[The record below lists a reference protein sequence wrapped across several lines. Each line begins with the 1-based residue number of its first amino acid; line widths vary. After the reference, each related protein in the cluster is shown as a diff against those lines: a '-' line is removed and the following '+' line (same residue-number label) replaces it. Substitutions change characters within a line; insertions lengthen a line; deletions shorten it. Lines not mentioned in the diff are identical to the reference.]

1 MASLHHNIPEYSYF
15 ESEVL
20 RAETEVESLFEKLII
35 CLRNRKDILL
45 NKLKEL
51 RGNYRRASINQR
63 QFTTE
68 IKQTIE
74 LVENIFPTEFLGDDG
89 DSYDITEENSSQF
102 NNNKQILFDFD
113 TTLFEKI
120 RNFGEITV
128 SNICVSNLPSAKY
141 KGKISPVISVG
152 RIANSADGQ
161 FNSPWGVAIDYASN
175 NMYIADHINGR
186 VQVFDN
192 EGRYKFKFG
201 DKNGPGNMGL
211 PTCIAISQ
219 RRVFVGQQS
228 FGCLLVYDL
237 DGNFINQIG
246 SQGSGISEL
255 NDPRGLA
262 IDVVT
267 GDIYVCDHYNNRIQ
281 IFSEYAVSTF
291 GHDTMVS
298 PCAISLTKYSIFV
311 LICRAPFILEFDKN
325 KTLLY
330 SEISNSVSRLI
341 KFSYSFCID
350 GAGRFLV
357 SDNNRGF
364 VAILDSNGKLIHKI
378 RQSISKPMGV
388 TVDAGGNI
396 VVVGFNHRLLI
407 F

>member
-1 MASLHHNIPEYSYF
+1 MASLHDNIPEYSYF
-15 ESEVL
+15 KSEVL

-68 IKQTIE
+68 IKQTTE
-74 LVENIFPTEFLGDDG
+74 LVENIFPTEFLDDG
-89 DSYDITEENSSQF
+89 DSNDITEENSSQF

-113 TTLFEKI
+113 TTLFEKV

-128 SNICVSNLPSAKY
+128 SNICVSNLPAAKY
-141 KGKISPVISVG
+141 KGKITPVMSVG

-161 FNSPWGVAIDYASN
+161 FNSSWGVAIDYASN

-192 EGRYKFKFG
+192 GGRYMFKFG

-219 RRVFVGQQS
+219 KRVFVGQQS

-298 PCAISLTKYSIFV
+298 PLQ
-311 LICRAPFILEFDKN
+311 
-325 KTLLY
+325 
-330 SEISNSVSRLI
+330 
-341 KFSYSFCID
+341 
-350 GAGRFLV
+350 LV
-357 SDNNRGF
+357 
-364 VAILDSNGKLIHKI
+364 
-378 RQSISKPMGV
+378 
-388 TVDAGGNI
+388 
-396 VVVGFNHRLLI
+396 
-407 F
+407 